1 MNKIQR
7 VSRFFRVLF
16 QICFVGY
23 PVLVALGWAL
33 VSVDKPYLLDDRGL
47 TYGVVPDAYMGGVIQ
62 HALSA
67 SEKLQGFLVSM
78 PSLSI
83 GLLALYFLIKVFR
96 CYERSEIFSLN
107 IVHYLRNIGYLL
119 LAGQFVGLVR
129 EGVLGWVLTR
139 HNPPGHGMAV
149 LSFSQTNLGI
159 ILVALLVILMSW
171 IMAEGLKL
179 KEEQQLTV

>member
-23 PVLVALGWAL
+23 PVLVALAWMS
-33 VSVDKPYLLDDRGL
+33 VSADKPYLLDDQGL
-47 TYGVVPDAYMGGVIQ
+47 SYGVVPDAYMGGVIQ
-62 HALSA
+62 HTLSV
-67 SEKLQGFLVSM
+67 SEKLQGFLVSI

-83 GLLALYFLIKVFR
+83 GLLILYFLIKVFR

-119 LAGQFVGLVR
+119 LVGQFVDLIH
-129 EGVLGWVLTR
+129 EGVMGWILTR

-149 LSFSQTNLGI
+149 VTFNQTNLGI

-171 IMAEGLKL
+171 IMAEGFKL